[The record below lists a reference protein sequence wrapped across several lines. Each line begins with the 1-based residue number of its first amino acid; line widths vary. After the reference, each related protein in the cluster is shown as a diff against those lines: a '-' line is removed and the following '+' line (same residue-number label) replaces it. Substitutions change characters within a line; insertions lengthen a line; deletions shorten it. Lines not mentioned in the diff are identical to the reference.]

1 MNFKYTIHRTI
12 IPVALAISL
21 GSCMARKEY
30 KRPEMVDQESLF
42 RTDKIAQDSSNIA
55 SVSWKEFFTDAALQS
70 HIEKALNNNLD
81 IRAAVQ
87 NMVAAQ
93 AYLNQAKASYFP
105 TGSVGANYTMAS
117 PSLNSNAG
125 QNLNDRV
132 FINQFDITA
141 NIAWEIDIWGKLKS
155 QEKAQMAQ
163 YLSSVAAHQKVKSNL
178 IATIAGAYYQLLAL
192 DEQKKIISETIG
204 IREKNLETTLAL
216 KTAGT
221 LTEVAVKQSEA
232 LVYNAKSSLLN
243 IDSQI
248 KILENT
254 LSLLKGESPNSVERT
269 SLATQHQP
277 GKIQLGFPAQLLAN
291 RPDVRKAEWDLRYA
305 FEMTQAAQAQFYPSL
320 KLTASGGLQS
330 LQLDQLFSAQS
341 LFANVIAGIAQP
353 IFNKRQIKT
362 NFEVSK
368 ANQEIAYL
376 NFKKSLITAGKEV
389 SDALAVYSIQDEF
402 INLKRKELQA
412 YQLSVQ
418 YAQELVNY
426 GMANYLEVLNADVS
440 RLNAELNIANAQYTK
455 LNAGVEL
462 YRALGG
468 GWK

>member
-12 IPVALAISL
+12 IPVALVISL

-55 SVSWKEFFTDAALQS
+55 SVSWQEFFTDAALQL

-204 IREKNLETTLAL
+204 IREKNLE
-216 KTAGT
+216 
-221 LTEVAVKQSEA
+221 
-232 LVYNAKSSLLN
+232 
-243 IDSQI
+243 I
-248 KILENT
+248 
-254 LSLLKGESPNSVERT
+254 
-269 SLATQHQP
+269 
-277 GKIQLGFPAQLLAN
+277 GF
-291 RPDVRKAEWDLRYA
+291 
-305 FEMTQAAQAQFYPSL
+305 
-320 KLTASGGLQS
+320 
-330 LQLDQLFSAQS
+330 
-341 LFANVIAGIAQP
+341 
-353 IFNKRQIKT
+353 
-362 NFEVSK
+362 
-368 ANQEIAYL
+368 
-376 NFKKSLITAGKEV
+376 
-389 SDALAVYSIQDEF
+389 
-402 INLKRKELQA
+402 
-412 YQLSVQ
+412 
-418 YAQELVNY
+418 
-426 GMANYLEVLNADVS
+426 
-440 RLNAELNIANAQYTK
+440 
-455 LNAGVEL
+455 
-462 YRALGG
+462 
-468 GWK
+468 